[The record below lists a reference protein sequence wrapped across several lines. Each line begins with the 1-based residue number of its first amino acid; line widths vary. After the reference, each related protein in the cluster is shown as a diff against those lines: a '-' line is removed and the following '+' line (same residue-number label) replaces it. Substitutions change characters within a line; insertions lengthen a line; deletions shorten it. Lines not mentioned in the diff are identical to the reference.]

1 MTYEQLSREELEEA
15 LEEMEKEARELEENA
30 REWEEKAKKAKAD
43 FENYKK
49 KQEDRKKRWKRQ
61 AREEL
66 AEDMIEVMDN
76 LERAIMSAEEET
88 TVVKGVKMVS
98 DQLYE
103 ALEKRGLERIDAEG
117 EEFDP
122 RHHRA
127 VETVEHDEDDV
138 VVEQKRK
145 GYRFDDKVLR
155 EAEVVVGKQ
164 DS

>member
-30 REWEEKAKKAKAD
+30 REWEEKAKKARAD

>member
-15 LEEMEKEARELEENA
+15 LEEMEKEARELEENS
-30 REWEEKAKKAKAD
+30 REWEEKAKKVKAD

-76 LERAIMSAEEET
+76 LERAIMSAEEEN

-103 ALEKRGLERIDAEG
+103 ALEKRGLERINAEG

-127 VETVEHDEDDV
+127 VETVEHEEDDL

-145 GYRFDDKVLR
+145 GYKFGDKVLR
-155 EAEVVVGKQ
+155 EAEVIVGKKE
-164 DS
+164 S